1 MIFKMLKPDLK
12 ESDIP
17 GRTTLSKRALEL
29 LVEYFDELEA
39 EMKV

>member
-1 MIFKMLKPDLK
+1 MIFKMLKPNLK

-17 GRTTLSKRALEL
+17 GRMTLSKRALEL
-29 LVEYFDELEA
+29 LAEYFDELEA